1 MALNIEDFKVDQYRI
16 NVPSGNGRGAE
27 KTHEMFDFFASL
39 KPNQSFTLPK
49 KDIGWTRKV
58 FAKWVSGS
66 RLPFALVGRS
76 TADASTYRFWLV
88 QTKDAKK

>member
-1 MALNIEDFKVDQYRI
+1 MALNIADFKVDTYQVA
-16 NVPSGNGRGAE
+16 VPSANGRNAD
-27 KTHEMFDFFASL
+27 KTYEMFDFFASL

-49 KDIGWTRKV
+49 KDIGWTRKL
-58 FAKWVSGS
+58 FAKWVSLS
-66 RLPFALVGRS
+66 HLPLALVGRS